1 MKRTAAI
8 LAVIV
13 LSVMGLGLSR
23 TAAQSETPGLQAV
36 VGTAFTYQG
45 RLTQSGGPVN
55 GTCDIE
61 FRLFDDAA
69 AGAQIGSTQTKTN
82 VTVTNGVFTV
92 ALDFGAT
99 AFNGDARWLAIS
111 VRCPAG
117 SGSYTALS
125 PRQPLTPAP
134 YALALPGLR
143 TQPNAT
149 SPNLIG
155 GFSGNSMTNGVVGSA
170 IGGGGGNVFPNRV
183 TDDYSVVSGGYNNQA
198 GDNAGTTSDRPY
210 ATVGGGV
217 GNTASGEGATIGGGG
232 YNIANGL
239 GTTISGGNGN
249 NATGSFAT
257 VGGGIGNNAGGTSTS
272 IGGGNQNTASSAYT
286 VIGGGNQNTASEVE
300 ATVGGGSTNQAS
312 GRQSTV
318 SGGYQNIASGVFA
331 TVPGG
336 AGAKAANFGQM
347 AYASGSFFSPG
358 DAQTSTYVLRNLTD
372 GSTSA
377 VELFLDGSAQRI
389 TISDARTVVFE
400 ALIVGRRADGAS
412 AGFRLS
418 GVIANIGGTTSL
430 LGVTP
435 LESLGSSP
443 AASSWT
449 VIVLADDP
457 SDSLRFVVTTGATFT
472 AWVATVRTVEVAG
485 D

>member
-13 LSVMGLGLSR
+13 LAVMGLGLSR
-23 TAAQSETPGLQAV
+23 TAAQSGSPGLQAV
-36 VGTAFTYQG
+36 LGTAFTYQG

-55 GTCDIE
+55 GTCDVE

-92 ALDFGAT
+92 ALDFGAN

-170 IGGGGGNVFPNRV
+170 IGGGGSNAFPNRV

-198 GDNAGTTSDRPY
+198 GNNAGTTSDRSY
-210 ATVGGGV
+210 ATVGGGIS
-217 GNTASGEGATIGGGG
+217 NTASGEGATIGGGG
-232 YNIANGL
+232 YNIANDI
-239 GTTISGGNGN
+239 GTTIGGGNGN

-257 VGGGIGNNAGGTSTS
+257 VGGGTGNDAGG
-272 IGGGNQNTASSAYT
+272 AYT
-286 VIGGGNQNTASEVE
+286 VIGGGYQNTASEVD
-300 ATVGGGSTNQAS
+300 ATVGGGNTNQAS

-318 SGGYQNIASGVFA
+318 SGGYQNIASGIFA

-347 AYASGSFFSPG
+347 AYASGSFFVPG

-389 TISDARTVVFE
+389 AISEDRTVVFE
-400 ALIVGRRADGAS
+400 ALIVGRRADGVS

-418 GVIANIGGTTSL
+418 GVIANINGSTSL
-430 LGVTP
+430 LGVTL
-435 LESLGSSP
+435 LEKLGSSP
-443 AASSWT
+443 GASSWT
-449 VIVLADDP
+449 VIVLADDS
-457 SDSLRFVVTTGATFT
+457 SDSLRFITTGAPFT
-472 AWVATVRTVEVAG
+472 AWVATVRTVEVEV

>member
-1 MKRTAAI
+1 MKCTAAI

-13 LSVMGLGLSR
+13 LAVMGLGLSR
-23 TAAQSETPGLQAV
+23 TAAQSGSPGLQAV
-36 VGTAFTYQG
+36 LGTAFTYQG

-55 GTCDIE
+55 GTCDVE

-92 ALDFGAT
+92 ALDFGAN

-170 IGGGGGNVFPNRV
+170 IGGGGGNAFPNRV

-198 GDNAGTTSDRPY
+198 GNNAGTTSDRSY

-217 GNTASGEGATIGGGG
+217 SNTASGEGATIGGGG
-232 YNIANGL
+232 YNIANDI
-239 GTTISGGNGN
+239 GTTIGGGNGN

-257 VGGGIGNNAGGTSTS
+257 VGGGTGNDAGG
-272 IGGGNQNTASSAYT
+272 AYT
-286 VIGGGNQNTASEVE
+286 VIGGGNQNTASEVD
-300 ATVGGGSTNQAS
+300 ATVGGGNTNQAS

-318 SGGYQNIASGVFA
+318 SGGYQNIASGIFA

-347 AYASGSFFSPG
+347 AYASGSFFVPG

-389 TISDARTVVFE
+389 AISEDRTVVFE
-400 ALIVGRRADGAS
+400 ALIVGRRADGVS

-418 GVIANIGGTTSL
+418 GVIANINGTTSL
-430 LGVTP
+430 LGVTS

-457 SDSLRFVVTTGATFT
+457 SDSLRFVVTTGAPFT
-472 AWVATVRTVEVAG
+472 AWVATVRTVEVEV

>member
-125 PRQPLTPAP
+125 PRQLLTPAP

-239 GTTISGGNGN
+239 GTTIGGGNGN
-249 NATGSFAT
+249 NATGLSAT
-257 VGGGIGNNAGGTSTS
+257 VGGGGGNNVSGSYAT
-272 IGGGNQNTASSAYT
+272 
-286 VIGGGNQNTASEVE
+286 IGGGNQNTASEVE
-300 ATVGGGSTNQAS
+300 ATVGGGNTNQAS

-347 AYASGSFFSPG
+347 AYASGSFFVPG